1 MGLCCSACAKDRLFN
16 SEGDFNRIYR
26 EPNGCE
32 RGAQRRRF
40 QSFLCSSETR
50 PMFNVAVETLASLFL
65 SICFILAVLVQCAE
79 EKQI

>member
-32 RGAQRRRF
+32 RRAQCRRF
-40 QSFLCSSETR
+40 KSFLSSSGTR
-50 PMFNVAVETLASLFL
+50 PMFNIAVYTPASLFR
-65 SICFILAVLVQCAE
+65 SICFILAELVRCAE